1 MIEVAVWQCEW
12 WWRSGLEGGRAL
24 KPAGRFSEPGVRA
37 LESTESAMG
46 PAERALVYV
55 GSQSWLGGP

>member
-1 MIEVAVWQCEW
+1 MVVIEVAVWQCEW

-37 LESTESAMG
+37 LEAYGKVSETAGMT
-46 PAERALVYV
+46 
-55 GSQSWLGGP
+55 